1 MELFFQQIINAAS
14 LGGIYAMLALG
25 LAIVFSIVRL
35 INFAHGEIMTF
46 GGYGIFLA
54 MSFGAPPLAALVV
67 GLGAAVFLGLAME
80 RTAFRAMRGADVV

>member
-1 MELFFQQIINAAS
+1 MDLLLQQLVNALS

-46 GGYGIFLA
+46 GGYGVFIAL
-54 MSFGAPPLAALVV
+54 SLGYPPIAALLV
-67 GLGAAVFLGLAME
+67 GDLCRYRSPLPG
-80 RTAFRAMRGADVV
+80 RAPISLED

>member
-1 MELFFQQIINAAS
+1 MDQLVQQLINALS

-46 GGYGIFLA
+46 GGYGIFLSMA
-54 MSFGAPPLAALVV
+54 FGFPPIGAL
-67 GLGAAVFLGLAME
+67 
-80 RTAFRAMRGADVV
+80 